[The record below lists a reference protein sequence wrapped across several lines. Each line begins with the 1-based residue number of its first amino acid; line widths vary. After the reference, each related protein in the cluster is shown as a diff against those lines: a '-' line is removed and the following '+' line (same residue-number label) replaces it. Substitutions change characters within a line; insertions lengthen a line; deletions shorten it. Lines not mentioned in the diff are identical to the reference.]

1 MSTHHGFWIAATDN
15 RVFDGI
21 VTRHLIGHGNIIAI
35 HAYLKSDSYSFSDIV
50 GRLKVLPPS
59 PPVRVLFY
67 TWAGRKPTGVD
78 TIGSVP
84 TLDET
89 VVEVDDTKT
98 TARFALVDGS
108 IGLGRGDDPR
118 RRQFRGMPLPGSQF
132 SSLPVI
138 GGGTTMT
145 PDGKWHTLVMSFDMA
160 CARSG
165 RFTFRRA
172 LFARLLGSLDIKRLR
187 LDVGRLPP
195 TPR

>member
-1 MSTHHGFWIAATDN
+1 
-15 RVFDGI
+15 
-21 VTRHLIGHGNIIAI
+21 
-35 HAYLKSDSYSFSDIV
+35 
-50 GRLKVLPPS
+50 
-59 PPVRVLFY
+59 
-67 TWAGRKPTGVD
+67 
-78 TIGSVP
+78 
-84 TLDET
+84 
-89 VVEVDDTKT
+89 
-98 TARFALVDGS
+98 
-108 IGLGRGDDPR
+108 
-118 RRQFRGMPLPGSQF
+118 MPLPGSQF

-145 PDGKWHTLVMSFDMA
+145 PDGKWHTLVMNFERA

>member
-1 MSTHHGFWIAATDN
+1 MPHHRDPRIPQV
-15 RVFDGI
+15 RLLLLL
-21 VTRHLIGHGNIIAI
+21 RHRRQAQGP
-35 HAYLKSDSYSFSDIV
+35 
-50 GRLKVLPPS
+50 PPS

-67 TWAGRKPTGVD
+67 TWAGRKPAGVD

-84 TLDET
+84 TLDDMENQPGLLLKDKET
-89 VVEVDDTKT
+89 GDTLVVSDG
-98 TARFALVDGS
+98 GS

-145 PDGKWHTLVMSFDMA
+145 PDGKWHTLVMNFDMA